1 VRFIAAFGVFLNHIA
16 SIPFT
21 YGVVWGPLRNGDA
34 CVMIFFVLSGYIIA
48 FVTLT
53 RENSAK
59 EYFVSRFSR
68 MYSVVLI
75 ALALTYLLDISGM
88 SINPHLYQ
96 IQKILWKPES
106 WTGYISSLFFVNEFQ
121 IFQFGGISP
130 GTNAP
135 FWSLS
140 FEVVYYVVF
149 GLFIFTPWR
158 IALPAAAFL
167 LWMAGKTIVAL
178 MPVWFLGYA
187 LYQVRDRFRFPN
199 WIAIVVFFSSA
210 IFIALMPEVGYWLP
224 SDNFGFTF
232 PWGVMPFNRN
242 LMFDYQ
248 VAIAFSLHLIAAR
261 QIFNSNMQSP
271 ERIERPIRW
280 LGSITFPLYCIHYPA
295 LCFSRAISPWGP
307 WTVLNF
313 IFMAV
318 AALLLAALLTPL
330 CDNLKII
337 LRNWLRSMLVST
349 KLVG

>member
-1 VRFIAAFGVFLNHIA
+1 VFLNHIA

-21 YGVVWGPLRNGDA
+21 YGIVWGPLRNGDA
-34 CVMIFFVLSGYIIA
+34 CVIVFFVLSGYIIA
-48 FVTLT
+48 FVTST

-59 EYFVSRFSR
+59 EYIVSRFSR

-75 ALALTYLLDISGM
+75 ALALTYLLDIYGM

-106 WTGYISSLFFVNEFQ
+106 WTGYSSSLFFVNEFQ
-121 IFQFGGISP
+121 IFQFGGVSP

-140 FEVVYYVVF
+140 FEVAYYVVF
-149 GLFIFTPWR
+149 GLFMFTPWR

-178 MPVWFLGYA
+178 MPIWFLGYA
-187 LYQVRDRFRFPN
+187 LYQMRDRFKLPN
-199 WIAIVVFFSSA
+199 GLAIVVFLVSA
-210 IFIALMPEVGYWLP
+210 IYIALMPTVGYWLP

-248 VAIAFSLHLIAAR
+248 VAIAFGLHLIAAR
-261 QIFNSNMQSP
+261 QIFNSNMQSI
-271 ERIERPIRW
+271 ERIERLIRW

-295 LCFSRAISPWGP
+295 LCFFRAISPWGP
-307 WTVLNF
+307 WTMLNF
-313 IFMAV
+313 IFMGVAV
-318 AALLLAALLTPL
+318 LLLAALLTPL

-337 LRNWLRSMLVST
+337 LRNWLRNILGST
-349 KLVG
+349 TQAV